1 MRARSPHSAALLG
14 ALDRTGSGEL
24 VRRAGEGSPEAWN
37 ELVRRFNRTV
47 ERVALRHG
55 LSSHDAADVA
65 QSTWMRLLKHHDGIR
80 DPERV
85 VGWLV
90 ATARRESLALL
101 RRRGRVVL
109 SPIPEAGRDDFFG
122 TSPGADLPALDRE
135 YGDASLERALGT
147 LPPSYRRLVE
157 YLSSDACPSYAQVSE
172 DLGIPVGSIGPTKM
186 RAMGRLRKELNRS
199 AGNFGELAGVNA

>member
-1 MRARSPHSAALLG
+1 MSAKSVTSPGTLSQTA
-14 ALDRTGSGEL
+14 SGEL
-24 VRRAGEGSPEAWN
+24 VRLAGKGCPEAWN
-37 ELVRRFNRTV
+37 ELVSRFNYIV

-90 ATARRESLALL
+90 STARRESLALL

-109 SPIPEAGRDDFFG
+109 CASIPEARPDDRCM
-122 TSPGADLPALDRE
+122 TSPSADVAALDGE
-135 YGDASLERALGT
+135 YGDASLERALGK
-147 LPPSYRRLVE
+147 LPRTHRRLLE
-157 YLSSDACPSYAQVSE
+157 YLSSDACPSYAQVSV

-186 RAMGRLRKELNRS
+186 RAMGKLRKELGRG
-199 AGNFGELAGVNA
+199 AERFDQLAGLNV